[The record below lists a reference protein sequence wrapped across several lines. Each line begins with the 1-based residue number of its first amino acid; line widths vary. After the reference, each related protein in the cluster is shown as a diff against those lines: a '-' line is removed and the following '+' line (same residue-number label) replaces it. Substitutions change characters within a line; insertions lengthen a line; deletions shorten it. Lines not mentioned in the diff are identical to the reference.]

1 MVCVVLYVVVVAGR
15 KKIKT
20 LTHGLFCLVSIG
32 LALRKLTQLF
42 LLFALLRVYRVSKY
56 STHELFIFCSTR
68 LVCLLMFCFGYVSM
82 LDSDKKGEAGMTFS
96 ASVGC

>member
-1 MVCVVLYVVVVAGR
+1 MVCVVLYVVVAGR

-56 STHELFIFCSTR
+56 STHELFIFFFSTR
-68 LVCLLMFCFGYVSM
+68 SVCLLMFCFGYVSM
-82 LDSDKKGEAGMTFS
+82 LDSDKREKQE
-96 ASVGC
+96 

>member
-1 MVCVVLYVVVVAGR
+1 MVCVVLYVVVAGR

-56 STHELFIFCSTR
+56 STHELFIFFFL
-68 LVCLLMFCFGYVSM
+68 LVQFVYLCFV
-82 LDSDKKGEAGMTFS
+82 LVTFRCWIQTKGRS
-96 ASVGC
+96 RNDV

>member
-1 MVCVVLYVVVVAGR
+1 MVCVVLYVVVAGR

-56 STHELFIFCSTR
+56 STHELFIIFFYSFSLFTYALFWLR
-68 LVCLLMFCFGYVSM
+68 FDAGFRQ
-82 LDSDKKGEAGMTFS
+82 KGEAGMTFS